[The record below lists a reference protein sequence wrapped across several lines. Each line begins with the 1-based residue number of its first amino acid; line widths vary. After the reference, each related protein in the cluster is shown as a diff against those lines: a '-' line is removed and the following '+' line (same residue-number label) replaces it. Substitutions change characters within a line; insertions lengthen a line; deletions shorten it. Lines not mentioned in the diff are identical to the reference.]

1 MEILLKLLAELS
13 WYDLVDILVVTY
25 LLVWL
30 YSWVQGTRAFRI
42 LLGLGLLALIYFWAQ
57 YLGLFLT
64 GRVFEWI
71 GQATL
76 ILVIVIFAG
85 EIRQVLERL
94 NPLKM
99 IGHNG
104 ARHSDYI
111 NQAVSAVE
119 HLARHHIG
127 ALLVF
132 ERGDRLREQLRSGIS
147 LKGELQRE
155 ILISLFQPQSPTH
168 DGAVWI
174 RDGSILEVAVFL
186 PISQADLPLKY
197 GSRHRAALGITEVS
211 DAVVVVVSEERG
223 EVSLAE
229 RGVLRLVGDFDQLN
243 KGLKERLHPPP
254 LFSRPSWKSLF
265 FRDWKVKVLA
275 LLLVTSVWFALAGQQ
290 PAETVVSVPVRYMN
304 LPEGIRLSSASVSEA
319 SVRLVGPRRTL
330 VNIRPA
336 NMELRVDLAR
346 VNVGRNMVPLRTEQV
361 VAPPDVEVTQVQ
373 PQLLQIRTERVET
386 FKR

>member
-1 MEILLKLLAELS
+1 MDTLLKLLGELS
-13 WYDLVDILVVTY
+13 WYDLLDILVVTY
-25 LLVWL
+25 LVVWL

-64 GRVFEWI
+64 GKVFEWL

-76 ILVIVIFAG
+76 ILVIVIFAS

-99 IGHNG
+99 VGHNG
-104 ARHSDYI
+104 KRASDYI

-119 HLARHHIG
+119 YLARHHIG

-147 LKGELQRE
+147 LKGEVQRE

-197 GSRHRAALGITEVS
+197 GSRHRAAVGITELS

-223 EVSLAE
+223 EVSVAE
-229 RGVLRLVGDFDQLN
+229 RGVLRRVEDFDSLTRE
-243 KGLKERLHPPP
+243 LKDRLHPPP
-254 LFSRPSWKSLF
+254 LFSRPSWKRLF
-265 FRDWKVKVLA
+265 YRDWKVKVVA
-275 LLLVTSVWFALAGQQ
+275 FLLVTLVWFALAGQQ
-290 PAETVVSVPVRYMN
+290 SAETVVSVPVRYMN

-319 SVRLVGPRRTL
+319 SVRLTGPRSTL
-330 VNIRPA
+330 VSIKPTM
-336 NMELRVDLAR
+336 MELRVDLSR
-346 VNVGRNMVPLRTEQV
+346 VNVGRNMVPLRTDQV
-361 VAPPDVEVTQVQ
+361 VAPPEVQVTQVQ
-373 PQLLQIRTERVET
+373 PQLLQIRTERVEPL
-386 FKR
+386 RR